1 MEGMLNYFIPEDGD
15 SSDHMNVVPLPAVD
29 RLILKHIKEIFPLPG
44 EFHYRFKT
52 QFEGTYVWLDL
63 TDGDDVVPS
72 YNGNIVSKISRIR
85 LVKTPMKQ
93 HVRESVKMPDLIET
107 HIHDHTEAKQEE
119 KQAKASTPKHF
130 DNDLVGLLSDPIVP
144 TSPISGASAKPPT
157 PIQSSATAPVSDP
170 FNLFDAATNPL
181 VHPIQ
186 SSTNGASRNIPKP
199 SVTSPIH
206 NFSNQGPYSPMSK
219 TSASATMQNAPVMR
233 SPPGNMNISQMGQHM
248 GMNSMPNS
256 GPNIPGN
263 NSFQGLQWQ
272 GMGGGSG
279 QQQRKW

>member
-1 MEGMLNYFIPEDGD
+1 M
-15 SSDHMNVVPLPAVD
+15 
-29 RLILKHIKEIFPLPG
+29 IL
-44 EFHYRFKT
+44 
-52 QFEGTYVWLDL
+52 LDL
-63 TDGDDVVPS
+63 YEPS
-72 YNGNIVSKISRIR
+72 AIPKSPYFTSYSCIVF
-85 LVKTPMKQ
+85 Q
-93 HVRESVKMPDLIET
+93 
-107 HIHDHTEAKQEE
+107 
-119 KQAKASTPKHF
+119 
-130 DNDLVGLLSDPIVP
+130 LSDPIVP
-144 TSPISGASAKPPT
+144 TSPISGSSAKPPT
-157 PIQSSATAPVSDP
+157 PIQSSATVRKAQNIKCTFESNVDAWYLQAPVSDP
-170 FNLFDAATNPL
+170 FNLFDAATNPS
-181 VHPIQ
+181 VHPIK